1 MGKKILSVLS
11 GILLFL
17 MIALLIVIF
26 TARLSGR
33 TPSIFGYRIF
43 RVVTDSMTPTLA
55 VGDVILVKDCEPES
69 IHNGDIITYEGAEG
83 DFRGKTITH
92 RVVKEPEVRDG
103 VYYYQTRGDREGAQ
117 LDPEISFFQVDG
129 KYVSTLPLIDKL
141 YSFFLSPW
149 GLISFIVLIVILFG
163 YEMISLV
170 VSYKT
175 IDKEDEEYYE
185 PKNRKPRK
193 KRKK

>member
-1 MGKKILSVLS
+1 MLKKILNTLS
-11 GILLFL
+11 T
-17 MIALLIVIF
+17 ALLILMIGIVVFIF
-26 TARLSGR
+26 ISRMAGK
-33 TPSIFGYRIF
+33 TPAIFGYQIF
-43 RVVTDSMTPTLA
+43 RVASGSMSPTLEI
-55 VGDVILVKDCEPES
+55 GDVILVRDCQPEE
-69 IHNGDIITYEGAEG
+69 IHNGDIVTYEGLEG
-83 DFRGKTITH
+83 ELRGKTITH
-92 RVVKEPEVRDG
+92 RVVEEPEVRDG
-103 VYYYQTRGDREGAQ
+103 VYYYRTKGDREGAM
-117 LDPEISFFQVDG
+117 LDPEISFYQIDG
-129 KYVSTLPLIDKL
+129 KYVRSLPLIDKL

-185 PKNRKPRK
+185 PKNRKPKK